1 MYVRASFAKKAVV
14 VQVSW
19 LGSVRE
25 GRLSAAGD
33 KRPIE
38 PCRHAASRV
47 HASAETATR
56 CGLETD
62 GPAAKASATRQ
73 TPASWCPSPRL
84 RRDCEDTDR
93 AGVRLADPRTGEAPA
108 DSRGRNVRS
117 RCRCSMCPA
126 IHINSRSWLRSSSTH
141 EPSDPPHRVVF
152 VCTLTGRLAA
162 AVRQPE
168 ARASTPCR
176 ASEDLRS
183 RVTSADAGLDR
194 VFGEQRSGRQR
205 LYVAAL

>member
-1 MYVRASFAKKAVV
+1 MYVRAAFARKAAV

-108 DSRGRNVRS
+108 DSRAAMCVQDVDVQCVLQFTLIHAAGCALHRRTS
-117 RCRCSMCPA
+117 RVIQPQ
-126 IHINSRSWLRSSSTH
+126 
-141 EPSDPPHRVVF
+141 RVVF

-176 ASEDLRS
+176 A
-183 RVTSADAGLDR
+183 
-194 VFGEQRSGRQR
+194 
-205 LYVAAL
+205 